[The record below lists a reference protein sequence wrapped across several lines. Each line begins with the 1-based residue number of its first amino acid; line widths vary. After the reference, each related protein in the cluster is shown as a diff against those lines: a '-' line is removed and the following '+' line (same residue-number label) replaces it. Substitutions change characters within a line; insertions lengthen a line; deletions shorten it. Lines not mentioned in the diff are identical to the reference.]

1 MTDPRKLVRVVVE
14 ECWPSLDGLDR
25 LEELVAPAY
34 VHHTPFGD
42 LDFEQFRAG
51 LAYVESVFTDR
62 AYRVEHVV
70 VEGDLVAAYVSWTAT
85 RVADGSPVEGRGA
98 YHCRVAGGLVA
109 EDWDVFFPMS

>member
-1 MTDPRKLVRVVVE
+1 VTDPRALVRVVVE
-14 ECWPSLDGLDR
+14 ECWPGLDGLDR
-25 LEELVAPAY
+25 LEALVAPGY

-42 LDFEQFRAG
+42 LTFEQFRAG

-70 VEGDLVAAYVSWTAT
+70 VEGDLAAAYVSWTAT
-85 RVADGSPVEGRGA
+85 RVADGSRVEGRGA

-109 EDWDVFFPMS
+109 EDWDVFYPTS